1 MALSCIFVQYHN
13 IMKDFK
19 KLEIWQLGMSIADR
33 VYAEFEELPWQTTM
47 KLKDQATASAVS
59 IPSNIAEGNSRRSEK
74 DKYRFQEIALGSAF
88 ELQTQLL
95 LVEMRGWLPKGRLT
109 ALLDDVDLEQ
119 KKLQAFMASLN
130 P

>member
-1 MALSCIFVQYHN
+1 
-13 IMKDFK
+13 MKDFK
-19 KLEIWQLGMSIADR
+19 KLEIWQLGMTIANR
-33 VYAEFEELPWQTTM
+33 VFEVFEEIPWQTSM
-47 KLKDQATASAVS
+47 KLKDQATSAAVS
-59 IPSNIAEGNSRRSEK
+59 IPSNIAEGNSRKSEK

-95 LVEMRGWLPKGRLT
+95 LVQMCNWLPQDRLT
-109 ALLDDVDLEQ
+109 ELLSDIELEQ

>member
-1 MALSCIFVQYHN
+1 MSCIFVQNDH

-33 VYAEFEELPWQTTM
+33 VYALFEELPWQTTM
-47 KLKDQATASAVS
+47 KLKDQATAAAVS

-95 LVEMRGWLPKGRLT
+95 LVEMRGWLPEGRLT
-109 ALLDDVDLEQ
+109 QLLADIELEQ
-119 KKLQAFMASLN
+119 KKLQAFMASLT